1 MTLYLYSKQQA
12 WRKLQARYYIHKELI
27 QWTTAGIVAL
37 IIAGIVILIVRAV
50 VPL

>member
-1 MTLYLYSKQQA
+1 MTLYLYSKKQWLYRMQI
-12 WRKLQARYYIHKELI
+12 KYILHKELI
-27 QWTTAGIVAL
+27 QWTTAAIVAL